1 MKLNSRKPR
10 NLSGKQIRKVRQ
22 RLGISQRKLAEMMQE
37 NGVRITSDTI
47 SKIEMGK
54 RLVADFELRIFATV
68 LHTDILSLTKNS

>member
-1 MKLNSRKPR
+1 MKLNNRKPR
-10 NLSGKQIRKVRQ
+10 NLSGKQIREMRQ
-22 RLGISQRKLAEMMQE
+22 RLGMSQRKLAEMMQE

>member
-47 SKIEMGK
+47 SKIEMEK